1 METTASD
8 LKYMWRCLELARKG
22 KGKTGLNPLVGSVV
36 VHNDRIIGEGY
47 HEKFGAAHAEVNAI
61 SSVKDKDLLPES
73 TLYVNLEPCSHFG
86 KTPPCSLLIKDVKIP
101 RVVIGVKDPNP
112 KVSGRGIAILEEAGV
127 MVETGVLESESIHL
141 NRRFFTN
148 ILKNRPYIIL
158 KWAESKDGFMDKI
171 REKDS
176 PVEPTWIT
184 NQTARMLVHKWRG
197 EEDAI
202 FAGVNTVIMDNPELN
217 LRDWSGKQPV
227 RVTLDRNNRIPAT
240 AKIKNGINETIIFS
254 NEIKNESGFT
264 HREVS
269 SDFNLEEMMEYL
281 YKKEIGSIL
290 VEGGS
295 KIIKSLL
302 ELGLWDEARVFIGR
316 VSFGDGVKAQ
326 VLPIPAG
333 ENIDF
338 SNNLLIVTHNKIY

>member
-1 METTASD
+1 M
-8 LKYMWRCLELARKG
+8 
-22 KGKTGLNPLVGSVV
+22 VGSVV
-36 VHNDRIIGEGY
+36 VHNDIIIGEGY

-61 SSVKDKDLLPES
+61 SSVKNKDLLAES

-86 KTPPCSLLIKDVKIP
+86 KTPPCSLLIREMKIP

-112 KVSGRGIAILEEAGV
+112 KVSGMGIAILEEAGI
-127 MVETGVLESESIHL
+127 MVKTGVLEEESIHL

-158 KWAESKDGFMDKI
+158 KWAESKDGYMDKI
-171 REKDS
+171 RDKNA

-184 NQTARMLVHKWRG
+184 NQTARKLVHKWRG

-202 FAGVNTVIMDNPELN
+202 FAGVDTIIMDNPELN
-217 LRDWSGKQPV
+217 LRDWSGKQPI
-227 RVTLDRNNRIPAT
+227 RVTLDRNNRIHPD
-240 AKIKNGINETIIFS
+240 AKIKDGKSETFIFS
-254 NEIKNESGFT
+254 REIKNESGYQ
-264 HREVS
+264 HWEVS
-269 SDFNLEEMMEYL
+269 SDFSLEEMMDFL
-281 YKKEIGSIL
+281 YKKQIGSIL

-316 VSFGDGVKAQ
+316 DSFGEGVKAQ
-326 VLPIPAG
+326 VLSISPD
-333 ENIDF
+333 ESLYF
-338 SNNLLIVTHNKIY
+338 SHNFLIVTHNRIN